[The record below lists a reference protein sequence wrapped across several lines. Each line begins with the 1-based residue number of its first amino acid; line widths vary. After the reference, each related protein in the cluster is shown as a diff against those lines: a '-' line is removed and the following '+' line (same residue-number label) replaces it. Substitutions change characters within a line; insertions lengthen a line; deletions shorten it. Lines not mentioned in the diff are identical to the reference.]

1 MPAFLF
7 DPFCPCQSNGLM
19 TLILKEI
26 KMSSATACQGQTS
39 CNVKKPRCKGEDE
52 GGSPA
57 CAFWRAACYTSA
69 KKEHTIWG
77 HFFGHCHSFKQYGSQ
92 TWNLMSE
99 HCHCSA
105 VWLIESSKNSY
116 WSSSSTQLKHISPIW
131 PSPENGVK
139 WVPWKRGEM
148 STLPR
153 LSSSCRHCAC
163 RPKTNSDNLG
173 WQIQF

>member
-1 MPAFLF
+1 MHLRTAILNGRINILPETEQEIRVLTTAQLGNQKIASGGMLLTCNLSQGTKHGSPICLVMPAFLF

-105 VWLIESSKNSY
+105 VWFDRIK
-116 WSSSSTQLKHISPIW
+116 QK
-131 PSPENGVK
+131 
-139 WVPWKRGEM
+139 
-148 STLPR
+148 
-153 LSSSCRHCAC
+153 
-163 RPKTNSDNLG
+163 
-173 WQIQF
+173 